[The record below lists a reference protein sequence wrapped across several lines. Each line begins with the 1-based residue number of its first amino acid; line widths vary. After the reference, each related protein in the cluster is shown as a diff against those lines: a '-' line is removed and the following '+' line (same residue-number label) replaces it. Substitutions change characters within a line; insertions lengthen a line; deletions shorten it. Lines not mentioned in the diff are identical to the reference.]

1 MMGDREAEH
10 TVPQT
15 ELQEIVSK
23 ISDLNKWRNV
33 FSFHSL
39 ETSNSTHQVTACLK
53 VNIFHLSS
61 GFCNGSTG
69 NGAPGVR
76 KPSGLHPLV
85 PLPRSAIPEP
95 LLIAPDTGGQPISL
109 EMAME
114 LRKLLFGNVS
124 QLFSCEWAKA
134 CFRFHEPYSDLAYA
148 LEIEKGGTR
157 TILMAVQAY
166 IIKYLLFIRTT
177 EYTHLERLCRVSQQE
192 QGEALAAALADT
204 LWAAGGSG
212 RAVICLVT
220 AAIYV
225 VPSSDYKADNF
236 TERIHLFEFSEK
248 AAAQEFILGHINC
261 FKDERSH
268 GVILFLY
275 SLLFSRTLE
284 RYISFFTHFPLI
296 YNHHHHSQL
305 HLNRKITSSFK
316 QGKILTFSRSRTKG
330 DPGSACRGV
339 NLTLDLDFKRKSSEA
354 QELQLN
360 IELLCQ
366 DSTAVPTAQRNNRAC
381 GTSSFFLLIRQR
393 GTALISGTDPGATVT
408 LCVWSYRVQE
418 DLDCTA
424 TPLLNCSFGN
434 ITCTQATLSLLL
446 TGRASPHELDGSQ
459 ELGPRG
465 DGIKAWRQRGP
476 VGYLRWSRA
485 QVEQQVCHSLRT
497 PCLPIWLCSIN
508 GRHSVLFGTDSQI
521 LSDWKRERVFHL
533 YFYSGQLEQTKTAHL
548 TIDTHSH
555 HWEEDQSEDPS
566 SPGKRRLSVE
576 MAIRTKWAGAT
587 VSWNGTDPFF

>member
-1 MMGDREAEH
+1 MGDQEAEH

-15 ELQEIVSK
+15 ELQEITSK

-33 FSFHSL
+33 FSFHRL
-39 ETSNSTHQVTACLK
+39 ETSNSTHQQ
-53 VNIFHLSS
+53 
-61 GFCNGSTG
+61 GNGSTG
-69 NGAPGVR
+69 NGVLGAR
-76 KPSGLHPLV
+76 EPSGFQPPV
-85 PLPRSAIPEP
+85 PLPCSAIPEP
-95 LLIAPDTGGQPISL
+95 LLISPDTGGRPISL

-114 LRKLLFGNVS
+114 LRKLLFGNVF

-134 CFRFHEPYSDLAYA
+134 CFRFREPYSDLAYA
-148 LEIEKGGTR
+148 LETENGGAR
-157 TILMAVQAY
+157 AILMAVQAY

-177 EYTHLERLCRVSQQE
+177 EYTHLERLCRVSRQE

-204 LWAAGGSG
+204 LWAAGGGG
-212 RAVICLVT
+212 RAMICLITT
-220 AAIYV
+220 AIHV

-284 RYISFFTHFPLI
+284 R
-296 YNHHHHSQL
+296 
-305 HLNRKITSSFK
+305 
-316 QGKILTFSRSRTKG
+316 
-330 DPGSACRGV
+330 
-339 NLTLDLDFKRKSSEA
+339 
-354 QELQLN
+354 
-360 IELLCQ
+360 
-366 DSTAVPTAQRNNRAC
+366 
-381 GTSSFFLLIRQR
+381 
-393 GTALISGTDPGATVT
+393 
-408 LCVWSYRVQE
+408 VQE

-424 TPLLNCSFGN
+424 TPLLKCSSGN
-434 ITCTQATLSLLL
+434 ITCTQAVLSLLL
-446 TGRASPHELDGSQ
+446 TGQASPHELDGSQ

-465 DGIKAWRQRGP
+465 EGNEAWRQRGP

-485 QVEQQVCHSLRT
+485 QVEQQVCPRLRT
-497 PCLPIWLCSIN
+497 PRLPIWLCSIT
-508 GRHSVLFGTDSQI
+508 GRHSILFGTDSQI

-533 YFYSGQLEQTKTAHL
+533 YFYNGQVEQTKTAHL

-566 SPGKRRLSVE
+566 SPRKRCLSVE